1 MRCTP
6 LTLTSV
12 LLLTTLP
19 ASAAP
24 DAAQEKP
31 AAKAPETAQDKA
43 QDKASDKGPSQAEPL
58 PTAEEVRKLVD
69 AGNVPDAMRQLNRLL
84 VLRGKA
90 AEGYDRYELL
100 TLKGDAH
107 LRLRAN
113 EAAAVSFRQAAAETD
128 DKVKEATARAT
139 EQLIR
144 RSKGLAYTPK
154 RAAKGQPAEPIDL
167 VDPESRQR
175 ALAALFVDEMAPVL
189 PKVQAAADAKTVG
202 PTLAAMAAARE
213 MEYLELAANGSAD
226 QINGMVEGLKEQGK
240 AMLEKVVE
248 RATKRVDRITQRA
261 NETENVRQII
271 PNSRG
276 GYRTVLVPKRRGVD
290 RDDVTEL
297 KAIVDACDEVMAQ
310 ARALAASTG
319 GDEEEVEDLLDGAE
333 DLKVHVQRMLRVH
346 DVNYDGRREG
356 ERAG

>member
-1 MRCTP
+1 MRSTR
-6 LTLTSV
+6 LSLASV

-19 ASAAP
+19 APAAP
-24 DAAQEKP
+24 EEAPPKP
-31 AAKAPETAQDKA
+31 AVKAPDKA
-43 QDKASDKGPSQAEPL
+43 GGAAPAQAEPV
-58 PTAEEVRKLVD
+58 PTVEDVRKLLE
-69 AGNVPDAMRQLNRLL
+69 AGNGSDALRQINRLL
-84 VLRGKA
+84 ALRGKA
-90 AEGYDRYELL
+90 AEAYDRYELL

-113 EAAAVSFRQAAAETD
+113 EAAAVAFKQAAGETD
-128 DKVKEATARAT
+128 DKVKEAIARAT

-154 RAAKGQPAEPIDL
+154 KAPKGQAAGPIDV
-167 VDPESRQR
+167 VDPESRHK

-189 PKVQAAADAKTVG
+189 PKVEAAKDAKTVA
-202 PTLAAMAAARE
+202 PMLAAMAAARE

-240 AMLEKVVE
+240 TMLGKVLEKG
-248 RATKRVDRITQRA
+248 AKRVDRITQRA
-261 NETENVRQII
+261 NETENVKQII

-276 GYRTVLVPKRRGVD
+276 GYRTVQVPKRRGVD

-297 KAIVDACDEVMAQ
+297 KTIVDGCDELMAQ
-310 ARALAASTG
+310 ARALAAATG
-319 GDEEEVEDLLDGAE
+319 GDEEEVEDLLDGAD

-346 DVNYDGRREG
+346 DVNYEGRREADG
-356 ERAG
+356 RDS